1 MSRRRLIAPLGVS
14 YTNVSREGE
23 WRLLT
28 DTEAAPRLGLSVA
41 YLRKDRRD
49 ARLIP
54 TVHIGGLVRYDID
67 LIREVLRARA
77 LGIAQPSE
85 ATQVE
90 QVA

>member
-1 MSRRRLIAPLGVS
+1 
-14 YTNVSREGE
+14 
-23 WRLLT
+23 
-28 DTEAAPRLGLSVA
+28 
-41 YLRKDRRD
+41 
-49 ARLIP
+49 
-54 TVHIGGLVRYDID
+54 LVRYDID